1 MLLNFWFVTQ
11 ELSMYDFLNIA
22 FLFKKILIFEA
33 SVIGRIMFQTMFVMV
48 SHTSQQVKTISSLS
62 SDNVKEFHV
71 VSFLNKIYI
80 LL

>member
-62 SDNVKEFHV
+62 RDNVKEFHV

>member
-1 MLLNFWFVTQ
+1 
-11 ELSMYDFLNIA
+11 MYDFLNIA

-62 SDNVKEFHV
+62 RDNVKEFHV

>member
-1 MLLNFWFVTQ
+1 
-11 ELSMYDFLNIA
+11 MYDFLNIA

-33 SVIGRIMFQTMFVMV
+33 NVIGRIMFQTMFVMV

-62 SDNVKEFHV
+62 RDNVKEFHV